1 MDERLIS
8 VHVFGLQRSGTTFLE
23 KLLSQNF
30 QCKLSSEHW
39 KHSIERVPTHSPTF
53 VIFKNPYTWI
63 ESIMF
68 REHADL
74 PATSPEIV
82 LPSYLNAG
90 VCTLTDDPVSINPV
104 ELAKLY
110 ERYFYSWYDWARIVR
125 YEDLIQQD
133 TLKKFIDSVAI
144 ERKAKDIV
152 IPEAGFFM
160 SEGYS
165 EDIVPYYLKGKPT
178 KLTDRQLM
186 AVNPFISKEMLEI
199 LGYRKIP

>member
-1 MDERLIS
+1 MVD

-23 KLLSQNF
+23 KLLTQNF
-30 QCKLSSEHW
+30 QCKLSGEHW
-39 KHSIERVPTHSPTF
+39 KHSIERVPTYSPTF

-74 PATSPEIV
+74 PATSPEIL

-90 VCTLTDDPVSINPV
+90 ACTLTDDPVSINPV

-110 ERYFYSWYDWARIVR
+110 ERYFYSWYDYGRIVR
-125 YEDLIQQD
+125 YEDLIQEE
-133 TLKKFIDSVAI
+133 TLRKFINSISI
-144 ERKAKDIV
+144 ERKSKDIV

-160 SEGYS
+160 SEGFS
-165 EDIVPYYLKGKPT
+165 ENIVPYYLKGQPT
-178 KLTDRQLM
+178 KLTDRHLM
-186 AVNPFISKEMLEI
+186 AINRFISFEMMET
-199 LGYRKIP
+199 LGYKKIP